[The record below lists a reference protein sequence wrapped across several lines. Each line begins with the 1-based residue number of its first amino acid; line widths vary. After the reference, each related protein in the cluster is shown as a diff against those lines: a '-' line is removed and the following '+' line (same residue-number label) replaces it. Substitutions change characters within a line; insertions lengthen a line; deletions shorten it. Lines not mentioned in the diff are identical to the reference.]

1 MNQNSAV
8 VDEKKKNL
16 INKITGILIDEM
28 SKKNVNQEL
37 GQEIA
42 TYILNQ
48 SKNIKD
54 DKSLNDFLK
63 QLAEKYSIFKLYH
76 VNTSLENQIKIT
88 DEEKMI
94 SIKQQLSKLANFK
107 SQ

>member
-1 MNQNSAV
+1 
-8 VDEKKKNL
+8 
-16 INKITGILIDEM
+16 M

-42 TYILNQ
+42 AYILNQ

-63 QLAEKYSIFKLYH
+63 QLAEKYSIFKLYF
-76 VNTSLENQIKIT
+76 VNSSLENQIKKT
-88 DEEKMI
+88 DEEKI
-94 SIKQQLSKLANFK
+94 TNIKEQLSKLANFK